1 MGILTSAL
9 AVFATA
15 TRAYRAAGGVRVR
28 RGIPGMIGTGTA
40 VLLAACGKPAPPP
53 PELMLAP
60 TADTVVVPMVGV
72 SAAAPLSD
80 GRWVVLAPEEG
91 AVRVIDFTSRTAM
104 PFAGSRATPSLG
116 PSVLAAIG
124 DTVFVGDWSTRRFTS
139 WLPTGT
145 QIDSHPA
152 PEALAGAFPQA
163 RDAAGQWYFEI
174 GPSQGPEGRELG
186 DSAAVVRSDAMLT
199 RFDTLAFLAPI
210 DLAEVSTPGGRRM
223 VRRALS
229 GRDRWGVER
238 DGTLWITRVD
248 QNVIEWRSPGDEK
261 LRTSARLPDPILP
274 VQEMDRQIHINR
286 FPEEYRAT
294 ARQLPFAALKPP
306 FEAVL
311 PIRQGMFLIEKNGLA
326 LDSTRAFQVV
336 DTDGVIRRVV
346 VPSRGNALGFDGSH
360 LLLAEQFPG
369 GVRLLRYLVAP
380 QAVAPRDERP

>member
-1 MGILTSAL
+1 MRAMTSTFAMGVSRAIPCMLRMAIASVLSA
-9 AVFATA
+9 
-15 TRAYRAAGGVRVR
+15 
-28 RGIPGMIGTGTA
+28 
-40 VLLAACGKPAPPP
+40 CSKPAPPP

-60 TADTVVVPMVGV
+60 TADTVVVPVVGV
-72 SAAAPLSD
+72 SAAASLSD

-91 AVRVIDFTSRTAM
+91 AVRVIDFSSLTTM

-116 PSVLAAIG
+116 PSVLASFG

-139 WLPTGT
+139 WLPDGT
-145 QIDSHPA
+145 PIDSHPA

-174 GPSQGPEGRELG
+174 GPPQGPEGRRLG

-199 RFDTLAFLAPI
+199 GFDTLAFLAPI

-248 QNVIEWRSPGDEK
+248 QNLIEWHSPSGEK
-261 LRTSARLPDPILP
+261 PRKSARLPDPILP

-311 PIRQGMFLIEKNGLA
+311 PIRQGIFLIEKNGLA

-336 DTDGVIRRVV
+336 DTDGVIRRVIA
-346 VPSRGNALGFDGSH
+346 PSRGSALGFDGSH

-369 GVRLLRYLVAP
+369 GVRLLRYLVPP
-380 QAVAPRDERP
+380 QAVAPRAERH